1 MSHSPILLFDFD
13 GVVITQ
19 KALEYAALKLLKKKF
34 FKFQN
39 IENLR
44 LIDFARLFEEADSK
58 NRIKALIRAYKL
70 YKKYI
75 PSRWRRIFFF
85 MKYRRSYPKYEKYE
99 TLKHDVKKVLVK
111 LKANR
116 FPLAIV
122 SNTTEARLKFF
133 RNKLDLD
140 NYFSIYISR
149 DNTPYRK
156 PNPYPI
162 LLALKYIKM
171 KYKVPIKK
179 ENVYFV
185 GDLPTDIETAKNA
198 GIKSIA
204 LLSGHGVKGDLEESN
219 PTIIIKDFKTLLEI
233 EPFKKF
239 ILD

>member
-1 MSHSPILLFDFD
+1 MSHAPILLFDFD
-13 GVVITQ
+13 GVIITQ
-19 KALEYAALKLLKKKF
+19 KALEYAALKLLKKRF
-34 FKFQN
+34 YKFQN

-58 NRIKALIRAYKL
+58 NRIKALIRAYKV

-85 MKYRRSYPKYEKYE
+85 MKYRRSYPMYEKYE
-99 TLKHDVKKVLVK
+99 TLKHDLKKVLIK

-122 SNTTEARLKFF
+122 SNTSEARLKFF

-219 PTIIIKDFKTLLEI
+219 PTIIIKDIKTLLEI